1 MHSCCDKEGQVC
13 KDYVG
18 QIQSLAASLAVEIT
32 SVCLS
37 LRHVMLIL
45 SAVIS
50 LPRWRG
56 LAVVRGVAGVLTE
69 HWVHQGTKALAM

>member
-1 MHSCCDKEGQVC
+1 VQGLCGSDPVQ
-13 KDYVG
+13 
-18 QIQSLAASLAVEIT
+18 AVEIT

-45 SAVIS
+45 CAVIS

-56 LAVVRGVAGVLTE
+56 LAVVTGVAGVLTE
-69 HWVHQGTKALAM
+69 HWVHQGTKALAMYPSEK